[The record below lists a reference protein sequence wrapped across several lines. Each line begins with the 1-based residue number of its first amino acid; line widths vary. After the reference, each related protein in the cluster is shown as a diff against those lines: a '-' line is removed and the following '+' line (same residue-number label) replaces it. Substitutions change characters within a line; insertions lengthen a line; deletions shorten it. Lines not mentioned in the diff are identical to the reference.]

1 VAESNAPFGIVT
13 WGTDYYASYG
23 YPAGG
28 NVGAINRVVVL
39 PIPR

>member
-1 VAESNAPFGIVT
+1 MTV

-28 NVGAINRVVVL
+28 NLSSLTTVIVK
-39 PIPR
+39 PEPPK